1 MKFKNISKSE
11 FFWLILSVV
20 TMGFCLSF
28 LDRTALGTDPCTM
41 FNLGMARLLGLSL
54 GNWQALFNCIL
65 FIFVFLSAKEQ
76 IGWGTLANMFLVGY
90 SFDLFSWMNKLF
102 LPDFLF
108 QNLAARLMIT
118 FPMLALFILAAAIYI
133 AIQQG
138 TAPYDAM
145 PFIIQKK
152 LKKFSFKIVRM
163 GWDISVFIIGFLLGS
178 KAGIVTIIMA
188 FAFGPAIAYTQQNIV
203 SKLIPKKTA
212 A

>member
-178 KAGIVTIIMA
+178 RAGIVTIIMA

-203 SKLIPKKTA
+203 SKLIPKKTVA
-212 A
+212 